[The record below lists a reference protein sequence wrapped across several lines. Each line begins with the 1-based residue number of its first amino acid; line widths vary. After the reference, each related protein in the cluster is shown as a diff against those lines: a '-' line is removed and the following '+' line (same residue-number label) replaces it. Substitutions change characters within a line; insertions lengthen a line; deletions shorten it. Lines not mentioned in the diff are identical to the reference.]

1 MHMGPHDRFQAARPY
16 SRPAPDDAARAVQP
30 HNALEFERTVL
41 ADRGYLLLLR
51 SLLLR
56 ARQHIDRQAL
66 QARIDGRPIDGSGE
80 EIIIDID
87 TALTEERAHVTFGD

>member
-1 MHMGPHDRFQAARPY
+1 MQNDRFQAARPY

-30 HNALEFERTVL
+30 HNAIEFERTVL

-56 ARQHIDRQAL
+56 ARKHIDRQAL
-66 QARIDGRPIDGSGE
+66 EARIAGKPIDGPGE
-80 EIIIDID
+80 SIIIDID
-87 TALTEERAHVTFGD
+87 AALCDQRAHDLFTD

>member
-1 MHMGPHDRFQAARPY
+1 MQHDRFQAARPY

-30 HNALEFERTVL
+30 HNAIEFERTVL

-56 ARQHIDRQAL
+56 ARKQIDRKAL
-66 QARIDGRPIDGSGE
+66 ADRLAGRPIDGTGE
-80 EIIIDID
+80 AIIIDID
-87 TALTEERAHVTFGD
+87 TALCDPKAHDAFAD

>member
-1 MHMGPHDRFQAARPY
+1 MGHHDRFQAARPY

-30 HNALEFERTVL
+30 HNALEWERAVL

-56 ARQHIDRQAL
+56 ARKHIDGQAL
-66 QARIDGRPIDGSGE
+66 QACIDGRPIDGAGE

-87 TALTEERAHVTFGD
+87 TALSEERARDTFGN

>member
-1 MHMGPHDRFQAARPY
+1 MGQHDRFQAARPY

-30 HNALEFERTVL
+30 HNALELERTVL

-51 SLLLR
+51 
-56 ARQHIDRQAL
+56 ARKHIDRQAL
-66 QARIDGRPIDGSGE
+66 QARIDCRPIDGAGE

-87 TALTEERAHVTFGD
+87 TALSEERARDTFGN